1 MPRIKIIS
9 TGGTIVNTT
18 KGLIGVEELL
28 KDIPQAREWAE
39 FDIDEVTRIRGGSIR
54 LDQWMEIA
62 RSVSEA
68 ADNPNVDGIII
79 THGTFTL
86 EETAYF
92 LHLTVPTDKPLVCVA
107 SQRMHDAVGND
118 GDRNF
123 LDAIK
128 VALSPAATAKGALVV
143 LHEEIHSA
151 REVVKTNQRPGGFF
165 SPGHGMIG
173 HIEADQVS
181 FYYSPLRRHTFKSEF
196 DIREIHGLPRV
207 DVVMAYV
214 GADDTAANA
223 CVKTGALGGI
233 VHQPIDMSCHNAD
246 PGSVKILDK
255 TSTVKGAMRGG
266 AASREDEESHPAAS
280 LSRTAW

>member
-86 EETAYF
+86 
-92 LHLTVPTDKPLVCVA
+92 
-107 SQRMHDAVGND
+107 
-118 GDRNF
+118 
-123 LDAIK
+123 
-128 VALSPAATAKGALVV
+128 
-143 LHEEIHSA
+143 
-151 REVVKTNQRPGGFF
+151 
-165 SPGHGMIG
+165 
-173 HIEADQVS
+173 
-181 FYYSPLRRHTFKSEF
+181 
-196 DIREIHGLPRV
+196 
-207 DVVMAYV
+207 
-214 GADDTAANA
+214 
-223 CVKTGALGGI
+223 
-233 VHQPIDMSCHNAD
+233 
-246 PGSVKILDK
+246 
-255 TSTVKGAMRGG
+255 
-266 AASREDEESHPAAS
+266 
-280 LSRTAW
+280 